1 MFANLL
7 QLITRRTPP
16 DYERSF
22 VQEVRIKERAPRNR
36 RIERLILVCWV
47 LILAKSFLV
56 IWVVDKYHLN
66 FNANW
71 IIVPTVIAALL
82 CTAVYFLRD
91 KLD

>member
-7 QLITRRTPP
+7 QLITRRPPP

-22 VQEVRIKERAPRNR
+22 VQEVRVTERSPRNP
-36 RIERLILVCWV
+36 RIERVILAGWV

-56 IWVVDKYHLN
+56 IWLVDKYHLS
-66 FNANW
+66 FNADW
-71 IIVPTVIAALL
+71 IIVPTVISAGL

-91 KLD
+91 

>member
-7 QLITRRTPP
+7 QLITRRPPP

-22 VQEVRIKERAPRNR
+22 VQEVRVTERSPRNP
-36 RIERLILVCWV
+36 RIERVILAGWV

-56 IWVVDKYHLN
+56 IWLVGKYHLS
-66 FNANW
+66 FNADW
-71 IIVPTVIAALL
+71 IIVPTVISAGL

-91 KLD
+91 